1 MKKAIRAISAVMIMA
16 ATAPVMAGDG
26 PKCTASTQDC
36 LNYMAKNLKDRGWV
50 GIEMNDRGGV
60 DKMVITRVI
69 EGSPA
74 EKAGF
79 KVGDTLAAVNGVAF
93 SEENNQQLK
102 DIQYAMKPGADFVY
116 TVSRKGSKVDLE
128 VELGQIPKDVMAQ
141 WVGGHMLDHAE
152 IQVASNE

>member
-16 ATAPVMAGDG
+16 MTAPVMAGDG
-26 PKCTASTQDC
+26 LKCTASTQDC

-116 TVSRKGSKVDLE
+116 TVSRKGSRVDLE